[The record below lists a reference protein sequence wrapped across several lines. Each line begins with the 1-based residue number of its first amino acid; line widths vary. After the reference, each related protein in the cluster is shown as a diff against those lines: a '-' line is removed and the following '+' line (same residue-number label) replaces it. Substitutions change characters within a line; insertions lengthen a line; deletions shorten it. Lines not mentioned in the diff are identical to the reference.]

1 MGHVILLGDSIF
13 DNASYVP
20 DRPAVIEQLG
30 KALPGGW
37 RATLLAIDGHVA
49 GDVEGQLE
57 GLPADAT
64 HLVVSAGGNDAL
76 RESSV
81 LMEPAASVGEALAIM
96 DEVRSRFRTTY
107 RAMLKSLAARGL
119 PTAVCTIYDSIPGLG
134 PAERSALAGFNEVI
148 LRDAFEARLPLI
160 DLRLVCTQP
169 ADYSHVSSI
178 EPSFLGGAKIAS
190 AIAALVTRHDF
201 AKPQSAIYV

>member
-13 DNASYVP
+13 DNAAYVP
-20 DRPAVIEQLG
+20 DQPAVIEQLG

-57 GLPADAT
+57 DLPSDAT
-64 HLVVSAGGNDAL
+64 HLIVSAGGNDAL

-81 LMEPAASVGEALAIM
+81 LMEPAASVGEALAII
-96 DEVRSRFRTTY
+96 DGVRDRFRNTY
-107 RAMLKSLAARGL
+107 RAMLKSLGARGL

-148 LRDAFEARLPLI
+148 LRDAFEARLPVI

-178 EPSFLGGAKIAS
+178 EPSSLGGAKIAS
-190 AIAALVTRHDF
+190 
-201 AKPQSAIYV
+201 

>member
-13 DNASYVP
+13 DNAAYVP
-20 DRPAVIEQLG
+20 DRPAVIDQLRQ
-30 KALPGGW
+30 ALPKGW
-37 RATLLAIDGHVA
+37 RATLLAIDGHIA

-57 GLPADAT
+57 DLPADAT
-64 HLVVSAGGNDAL
+64 HLIVSAGGNDAL
-76 RESSV
+76 SESSI

-96 DEVRSRFRTTY
+96 HEVRGRFRNTY
-107 RAMLKSLAARGL
+107 RAMLKALGAREL

-134 PAERSALAGFNEVI
+134 PAEQSAVAGFNEVI
-148 LRDAFEARLPLI
+148 LRDAFAARLPVI

-169 ADYSHVSSI
+169 ADYSHISSI

-190 AIAALVTRHDF
+190 AITGLVAGHDF
-201 AKPQSAIYV
+201 GSERSAVYV